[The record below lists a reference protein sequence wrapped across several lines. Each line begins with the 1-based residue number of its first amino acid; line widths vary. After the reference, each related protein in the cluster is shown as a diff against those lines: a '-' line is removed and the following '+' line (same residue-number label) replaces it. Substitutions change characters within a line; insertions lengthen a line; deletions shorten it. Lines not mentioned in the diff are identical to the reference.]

1 MVPAFIITLREG
13 LEAALIIGIVLGTL
27 AKVGRN
33 ELRRVV
39 WLGVFGAAG
48 LSVLIGILLT
58 VLGASFEGKAEEIF
72 EGFAM
77 LIAAGVLTWM
87 IFWML
92 QQASGLEKQ
101 LTDDVQM
108 ATKGQN
114 QGSLFMLAFVAVL
127 REGIELALFLTAAA
141 VASDDRFTLLGGI
154 LGLVI
159 SVIITW
165 LLFKSLIN
173 LNLRMFFRA
182 TGILLILFAAGLVAH
197 GVHEFNEVGWIPTVI
212 DHVWDI
218 NHLLD
223 EGSFIGSLLKGLF
236 GYNGNPSLTEILA
249 YIGYLAMVLFGVR
262 WRNRY
267 TLPEGNDNPT

>member
-1 MVPAFIITLREG
+1 MAPAFIITLREG

-223 EGSFIGSLLKGLF
+223 EGSFVGSLLKGLF